1 MKHNYQISGM
11 TCMGCRA
18 HVENSLKNVEG
29 VTNAKV
35 DLEKASAE
43 IEMEKHIE
51 LEKFQAAL
59 EDSNYEIYLAD
70 EVLQTY
76 SVSGMTCKGCSAH
89 VEATLNKVEGVNRA
103 KVNLEKAEA
112 KVFSEENIPLEKL
125 QQALQDD
132 GGHYQIHELGEEVKP
147 KKKKPKG
154 EGTGVFYCPMHCEGD
169 KTYDKPGDCP
179 VCGMDLVEEASLKPQ
194 ATTYTCPMHPEV
206 EQDGP
211 GSCPKCGMDL
221 VPKEPEE
228 SSESKSYKKLLK
240 KFKIAVAFTLPIFI
254 IAMSEMI
261 SDNPLYEI
269 LDQQYWN

>member
-70 EVLQTY
+70 EVPQTY
-76 SVSGMTCKGCSAH
+76 SVSGMTCKGCSTH

-103 KVNLEKAEA
+103 KVNLEKR
-112 KVFSEENIPLEKL
+112 P
-125 QQALQDD
+125 
-132 GGHYQIHELGEEVKP
+132 P
-147 KKKKPKG
+147 
-154 EGTGVFYCPMHCEGD
+154 
-169 KTYDKPGDCP
+169 
-179 VCGMDLVEEASLKPQ
+179 
-194 ATTYTCPMHPEV
+194 
-206 EQDGP
+206 
-211 GSCPKCGMDL
+211 
-221 VPKEPEE
+221 
-228 SSESKSYKKLLK
+228 
-240 KFKIAVAFTLPIFI
+240 
-254 IAMSEMI
+254 
-261 SDNPLYEI
+261 
-269 LDQQYWN
+269 